1 VKVLRRIFFAALGL
15 VTFASCSGRAD
26 SFLYDA
32 IDDRFSGQFH
42 RCVPLGWEPA
52 PVDGSYVPSYSI
64 EYSPR
69 DAWLP
74 PLWLGFLPDWARSTT
89 EGRST
94 YRLLTALAGADLVEG
109 ERGSHGT
116 LYRLTERAAPFYFEG
131 NDFGNNP
138 LHLPYLCYSTIVP
151 DRLTS
156 SAGKRKGQ
164 RDGITATFTVRFAWH
179 SHSNAAWAA
188 DPVIQHYSVNLAPA
202 QSPAVVEVA
211 KREGTWEVARA
222 YYDATNTLADPSA
235 WAASPMAHP

>member
-1 VKVLRRIFFAALGL
+1 VKVLRRICFAALGL
-15 VTFASCSGRAD
+15 ISFASCSHRAD

-64 EYSPR
+64 EYSPS

-74 PLWLGFLPDWARSTT
+74 PLWLGSLPDWARSTT

-94 YRLLTALAGADLVEG
+94 YRLLTALARAGLVES
-109 ERGSHGT
+109 ERGAHST
-116 LYRLTERAAPFYFEG
+116 LYRLTERGAPFYFEG
-131 NDFGNNP
+131 NDLGNNP
-138 LHLPYLCYSTIVP
+138 LHLPYLCYSAIVP

-156 SAGKRKGQ
+156 STGRKKGQ
-164 RDGITATFTVRFAWH
+164 SDGVTASFTVRFAWH
-179 SHSNAAWAA
+179 SDPDAAWAA
-188 DPVIQHYSVNLAPA
+188 DPVIQHYSVNLAPT

-211 KREGTWEVARA
+211 NRNGWWEVAHA
-222 YYDATNTLADPSA
+222 YYDASNTLADPSA
-235 WAASPMAHP
+235 WPASPIARP